1 MSIIPKMSKIVT
13 SFVFICLTFGLSCFG
28 QTKKDLNDKDLKS
41 KANLFIEKLSSI
53 INEGN
58 IERIKSEL
66 IVSKQ
71 DLRYFL
77 DKEWKRKYN
86 SFTRRKMQDKLEPS
100 VEKIWK
106 EIQKKDGYFLIGSML
121 TEKDR
126 FSKEKI
132 IHPIIKNGNFR
143 ETTVNISDKFDSN
156 KGQISSL
163 RLINVNTLVV
173 GYNDPV
179 YNHIY
184 NFPCILTIDG
194 DLKIVGIVNGKL
206 IPIDKKNE

>member
-1 MSIIPKMSKIVT
+1 MSKIVT

-28 QTKKDLNDKDLKS
+28 QTKKDLNNKDLES

-86 SFTRRKMQDKLEPS
+86 SFKRRKMQDKFEPS
-100 VEKIWK
+100 VEKLWK

-132 IHPIIKNGNFR
+132 IHPIIKNGNFK
-143 ETTVNISDKFDSN
+143 EITVNISDNFDSD
-156 KGQISSL
+156 KGEISIL
-163 RLINVNTLVV
+163 RLINVNALVV
-173 GYNDPV
+173 GDNDPV

>member
-1 MSIIPKMSKIVT
+1 VAKNNKMSKIAIL
-13 SFVFICLTFGLSCFG
+13 FVFICLTLGLACSG
-28 QTKKDLNDKDLKS
+28 QTKKDLNDKALEA

-86 SFTRRKMQDKLEPS
+86 SFKRRKMQDKFEPS
-100 VEKIWK
+100 VEKLWK

-156 KGQISSL
+156 KGQISIL

-173 GYNDPV
+173 GDNDPV
-179 YNHIY
+179 YNHRF
-184 NFPCILTIDG
+184 NFPCILTTDG

-206 IPIDKKNE
+206 ISIDKKNE

>member
-1 MSIIPKMSKIVT
+1 
-13 SFVFICLTFGLSCFG
+13 VFICLTFGLSCSG
-28 QTKKDLNDKDLKS
+28 QTKKDLNDKDLES
-41 KANLFIEKLSSI
+41 KANLFIEKLSNI

-58 IERIKSEL
+58 IGRIKSEL

-86 SFTRRKMQDKLEPS
+86 SFASRKMQDKFEPS
-100 VEKIWK
+100 VEKLWK
-106 EIQKKDGYFLIGSML
+106 EIQKNDGYFMIGSML
-121 TEKDR
+121 TEKDP

-132 IHPIIKNGNFR
+132 IHPIIKNCNFSDI
-143 ETTVNISDKFDSN
+143 TVNISDNYDSN
-156 KGQISSL
+156 KGEISIL
-163 RLINVNTLVV
+163 RLININTLVV
-173 GYNDPV
+173 SKHYSGYI
-179 YNHIY
+179 YRY

-206 IPIDKKNE
+206 ISIDKKNE

>member
-1 MSIIPKMSKIVT
+1 VAKNNKMSKIVII
-13 SFVFICLTFGLSCFG
+13 FVFICLTFGLSCSG

-41 KANLFIEKLSSI
+41 KANLFIEKLSNI
-53 INEGN
+53 INEGD
-58 IERIKSEL
+58 IGRIKSEL

-86 SFTRRKMQDKLEPS
+86 SFARRKMQDKFEPS
-100 VEKIWK
+100 VEKGWK
-106 EIQKKDGYFLIGSML
+106 EIQKEDGYFLIGSML

-132 IHPIIKNGNFR
+132 IHPIIKNCNFS
-143 ETTVNISDKFDSN
+143 EITVNISDNYDSS
-156 KGQISSL
+156 KGEISML
-163 RLINVNTLVV
+163 RLINISTLVV
-173 GYNDPV
+173 SENYPV
-179 YNHIY
+179 YNHRY

-206 IPIDKKNE
+206 ISIEKKNE

>member
-1 MSIIPKMSKIVT
+1 VAKNNKMSKIAIL
-13 SFVFICLTFGLSCFG
+13 FVFICLTLGLACSG
-28 QTKKDLNDKDLKS
+28 QTKKDLNDKALEA

-58 IERIKSEL
+58 IGRIKSEL

-86 SFTRRKMQDKLEPS
+86 SFKRRKMQDKFEPS
-100 VEKIWK
+100 VEKLWK

-163 RLINVNTLVV
+163 RLINVDTLVV

>member
-1 MSIIPKMSKIVT
+1 MSKIAIL
-13 SFVFICLTFGLSCFG
+13 FVFICLTLGLACSG
-28 QTKKDLNDKDLKS
+28 QTKKDLNDKALEA

-58 IERIKSEL
+58 IGRIKSEL

-86 SFTRRKMQDKLEPS
+86 SFKRRKMQDKFEPS
-100 VEKIWK
+100 VEKLWK

-163 RLINVNTLVV
+163 RLINVDTLVV